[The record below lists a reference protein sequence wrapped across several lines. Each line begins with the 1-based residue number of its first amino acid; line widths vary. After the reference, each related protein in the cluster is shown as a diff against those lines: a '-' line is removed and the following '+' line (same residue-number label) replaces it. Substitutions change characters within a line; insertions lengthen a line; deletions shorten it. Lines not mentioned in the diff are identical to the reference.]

1 MHLKLLLRLDLKQA
15 PHLGTENYRQNTCIC
30 NGLLVAVFPITAE
43 RPFPTSYYQLHFG
56 SSGFNLGKQ
65 LSKTD
70 ELRVTSGFLQDL
82 FPPCILHFVSWIPM
96 GTTATNLICLEYIQ
110 HLYLSIR
117 LFGKPF
123 VFLFLR
129 KTLWPLCLSYPSTQY
144 YWQSDRFLWWFVM
157 SLAKL
162 NKRLSAINLLYRGLL
177 FGWTCL
183 SNNYNSYKYFR

>member
-1 MHLKLLLRLDLKQA
+1 MHLKLLLRLDLKRA

-82 FPPCILHFVSWIPM
+82 FPPCIL
-96 GTTATNLICLEYIQ
+96 Q
-110 HLYLSIR
+110 
-117 LFGKPF
+117 
-123 VFLFLR
+123 
-129 KTLWPLCLSYPSTQY
+129 
-144 YWQSDRFLWWFVM
+144 
-157 SLAKL
+157 KL
-162 NKRLSAINLLYRGLL
+162 MNTYGN
-177 FGWTCL
+177 
-183 SNNYNSYKYFR
+183 NSYEPHLPWIHSTPIFEYKAVWQALRISVSEEDFVTSLFIISIHSILLTKRPISLMVCDEPCQVK